1 MEKNDIKTEIKHQ
14 IYKAQSGHRRGRI
27 TAGILIVTF
36 GTLYLLKTMKFGIP
50 GYVLSWPMILIG
62 LGIVELV
69 KHKFRKLHAYLLI
82 LVGNL
87 FLFAQWYPD
96 VISKQ
101 MILPIVLILIGL
113 VFIFKPKRSRK
124 FKHGHKFNK
133 ENWQSLHSA
142 CDHISEE
149 DFIDSV
155 SVFGGIKKNVVSKQ
169 FKGADIVS
177 FFGGTEINLS
187 QADFNDRVVFDVTNI
202 FGGTTLTIPSNWRV
216 ISEVTT
222 IFGGF
227 DDKRPEQSEIIEDN
241 VKVMIIRGTCLFG
254 GIEVNSYA
262 K

>member
-1 MEKNDIKTEIKHQ
+1 MEKNDFKTEIQHQ
-14 IYKAQSGHRRGRI
+14 IYTAQSSHRRGRI
-27 TAGILIVTF
+27 TAGLLIVTF
-36 GTLYLLKTMKFGIP
+36 GTLYLLKTMKFNIP
-50 GYVLSWPMILIG
+50 AYLLSWPMILIG

-82 LVGNL
+82 LVGKL
-87 FLFAQWYPD
+87 FLLAQWYPD

-101 MILPIVLILIGL
+101 MILPIILILVGL
-113 VFIFKPKRSRK
+113 VFIFKPKRGR

-133 ENWQSLHSA
+133 ENWQAMHQSFGT
-142 CDHISEE
+142 ISED

-169 FKGADIVS
+169 FKGADIVAI
-177 FFGGTEINLS
+177 FGGTEINLS

-202 FGGTTLTIPSNWRV
+202 FGGTTLTVPSNWRV
-216 ISEVTT
+216 VSEVTT

-227 DDKRPEQSEIIEDN
+227 DDKRPEQSAIIEDN
-241 VKVMIIRGTCLFG
+241 AKILVIRGTCIFG